1 MYKVAITLME
11 GVGPVTARK
20 LIAYSGGAASIFS
33 SKKSSLLKIPGIGE
47 STVHNILD
55 PNLLPKAEK
64 ELRFMEKNG
73 IQSFYFLDENYPRRL
88 RDIEDSPILIFGQ
101 GAMNLD
107 SDRILSVVGTR
118 KATEYGKSM
127 TQKIISELSAFN
139 PLILSGLA
147 YGIDIAAH
155 KAALDNGL
163 QTVGVV
169 GHGLDTVYPSLH
181 KPIAEKMK
189 NCGGLI
195 SAFTSNSVLD
205 PGNFPDRNKIVA
217 SMTDAVLVVE
227 AGISGGALITANM
240 ALGYKKDV
248 MALPGRTVDEYSAG
262 CNGLIKRT
270 KAHMVESAADIC
282 NVLGWELEKNSKKVI
297 QKQLFVDMTEN
308 EQRLFDIMQAEG
320 QTKIDILAHKS
331 GFNLSQTSATLF
343 NMELKGLVKC
353 LPGTMYALV

>member
-1 MYKVAITLME
+1 ME

-47 STVHNILD
+47 STVQNILSPD
-55 PNLLPKAEK
+55 LLIRAEK
-64 ELRFMEKNG
+64 ELRFIAKNN
-73 IQSFYFLDENYPRRL
+73 IQTFYFLDENYPRRL
-88 RDIEDSPILIFGQ
+88 KEIEDSPIVLFGQ
-101 GAMNLD
+101 GALNLD
-107 SDRILSVVGTR
+107 ADRILSVVGTR
-118 KATEYGKSM
+118 RATEYGKAM
-127 TQKIISELSAFN
+127 TQKIIAELAVFN

-181 KPIAEKMK
+181 KPIADKMVT
-189 NCGGLI
+189 NGGLV
-195 SAFTSNSVLD
+195 SAFTSHSKMD

-240 ALGYKKDV
+240 AFGYNKDV
-248 MALPGRTVDEYSAG
+248 MAIPGRTVDEYSVG

-270 KAHMVESAADIC
+270 KAHLVESAADIC
-282 NVLGWELEKNSKKVI
+282 YVLGWELEKSSKKAI
-297 QKQLFVDMTEN
+297 QKQLFVEMTEN
-308 EQRLFDIMQAEG
+308 EQRLFGVMQAEG
-320 QTKIDILAHKS
+320 QLKIDMLALKS

-353 LPGTMYALV
+353 LPGTIYTLV